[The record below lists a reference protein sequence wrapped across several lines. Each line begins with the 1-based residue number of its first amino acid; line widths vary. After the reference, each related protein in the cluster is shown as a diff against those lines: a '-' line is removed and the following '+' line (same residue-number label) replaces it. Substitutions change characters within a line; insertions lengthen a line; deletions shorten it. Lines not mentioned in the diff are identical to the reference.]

1 MADTCEQTEAVGSP
15 TDGETSSDLE
25 HIELGEVFERLDT
38 TRAGLTDEEA
48 GQRLQRHG
56 RNELEEKRRSP
67 VLRFLQFFWGPI
79 PWMIEAALIMSV
91 YIGDIA
97 DVAVISV
104 LLVANACIG
113 FWEEHQAGNAIAALK
128 ERLASKANVLRD
140 GHWQQIDAR
149 LMVPGDVARVR
160 LGDIVPADARIAE
173 DAHLEVDQAALT
185 GESLP
190 VHRGLGEAI
199 YSGSVIAKGETDVVV
214 IGTGKDTFFG
224 RTAQLVQEAGNV
236 SHFQEALLKVGKFL
250 IALAVFMV
258 VVMFFV
264 GFLVH
269 HDGWE
274 DMLDLSLVVTVA
286 AVPVALPTVLSV
298 TMAVG
303 ARDLARNEAVVSHLP
318 AIEEV
323 GGVEIL
329 CSDKTGTLTENRLTV
344 RDPYLIPGGP
354 VADVREMM
362 RCAALASNAA
372 NRDPIDLCVISAF
385 GESLTGFTAR
395 DFMPFD
401 PVSKRTEAVVDHGEA
416 SFRVAKGA
424 PQVILALA
432 AQRPIGAD
440 DYEQQVAHFA
450 SRGYRSLGVARTDG
464 TGSWQVLGLLPLA
477 DPPREDS
484 KTTIE
489 EAEALGVDVKMV
501 TGDAI
506 DIAREIAAEVGLG
519 TNILDAEE
527 LASTDADRGDLGEKV
542 EQVDGFAQVFPE
554 HKHKI
559 VEMLQRRGH
568 IVGMTGDGVN
578 DAPALKQAD
587 VGIAVSGA
595 TDAARAAADMVLLT
609 PGLSVI
615 VYAIKAS
622 RQIFERMT
630 SYAIYRV
637 GETIRVLFVVALS
650 IVCFDFAPITAL
662 MIVLLALLNDGAILS
677 IAYDNAEW
685 SLSPRAWDMRV
696 VLTIATVVGLM
707 GVVATFGL
715 MAFAKDVLGLSDGP
729 VHTLVYLNMSVAGHL
744 MIFVARTRGPFYSA
758 RPANLLLLAVVG
770 TQLMATAIAL
780 TGFFWTNWLDALP
793 WQWVLA
799 VWGYAIACTYLND
812 LGKLI
817 AYRRL
822 ARKDEAVQAKEEAT
836 PREAPGLRQAA

>member
-1 MADTCEQTEAVGSP
+1 MADTGEQTEAVGSP
-15 TDGETSSDLE
+15 TKGEAGSDLE
-25 HIELGEVFERLDT
+25 SMALAEVFERLDT
-38 TRAGLTDEEA
+38 TNAGLTSGEVE
-48 GQRLQRHG
+48 QRLARHG
-56 RNELEEKRRSP
+56 RNEIEEKKQRP

-79 PWMIEAALIMSV
+79 PWMIEAALVMSA
-91 YIGDIA
+91 YIGDVA

-113 FWEEHQAGNAIAALK
+113 FWEEHQAGNAIDALK

-140 GHWQQIDAR
+140 GRWHEIDAR
-149 LMVPGDVARVR
+149 LIVPGDVAKVR
-160 LGDIVPADARIAE
+160 LGDIVPADARIVE
-173 DAHLEVDQAALT
+173 DTQLEVDQAALT

-190 VHRGLGEAI
+190 VHRGLGEAL

-214 IGTGKDTFFG
+214 IATGQDTFFG
-224 RTAQLVQEAGNV
+224 RTARLVQEAGNI

-250 IALAVFMV
+250 IALAVLMV

-264 GFLVH
+264 GFVVH
-269 HDGWE
+269 HNGWE
-274 DMLDLSLVVTVA
+274 DMLDLALVVTVA

-303 ARDLARNEAVVSHLP
+303 AGDLARNEAVVSHLP

-329 CSDKTGTLTENRLTV
+329 CSDKTGTLTQNKLTV
-344 RDPYLIPGGP
+344 REPFLIPGGP
-354 VADVREMM
+354 VVDVREMM
-362 RCAALASNAA
+362 RCAALASNAE
-372 NRDPIDLCVISAF
+372 NRDPIDLCVVAAL
-385 GESLTGFTAR
+385 GEGLAGFTIR

-401 PVSKRTEAVVDHGEA
+401 PVSKRTEATVEHGGA

-424 PQVILALA
+424 PQVILGLPDR
-432 AQRPIGAD
+432 RPSGAD
-440 DYEQQVAHFA
+440 DYERQVADFA
-450 SRGYRSLGVARTDG
+450 SRGFRSLGVARTDS

-484 KTTIE
+484 KATIE
-489 EAEALGVDVKMV
+489 EAEVLGVDVKMV

-506 DIAREIAAEVGLG
+506 DIAREIASEVGLG
-519 TNILDAEE
+519 DNILDAGE
-527 LASTDADRGDLGEKV
+527 LADPDAGAGELSERV
-542 EQVDGFAQVFPE
+542 EQADGFAQVFPE
-554 HKHKI
+554 HKYEI

-595 TDAARAAADMVLLT
+595 TDAARAAADIVLLT

-615 VYAIKAS
+615 VYAIRAS

-685 SLSPRAWDMRV
+685 SQSPRAWDMRS
-696 VLTIATVVGLM
+696 VLTVATVVGVM
-707 GVVATFGL
+707 GVLATFGL
-715 MAFAKDVLGLSDGP
+715 MAFAKDVLGLSDGR

-744 MIFVARTRGPFYSA
+744 MIFVARTRGPWYST
-758 RPANLLLLAVVG
+758 RPANVLVIAVVG
-770 TQLMATAIAL
+770 TQLIASAIAL
-780 TGFFWTNWLDALP
+780 TGFFWTDWLDALP
-793 WQWVLA
+793 WRWVLA
-799 VWGYAIACTYLND
+799 VWVYAIVCTCLND
-812 LGKLI
+812 IGKLI
-817 AYRRL
+817 AYRLL
-822 ARKDEAVQAKEEAT
+822 AREDQAVSGAEAPT
-836 PREAPGLRQAA
+836 PREVPGLRQAA